1 MSDDDFKESIRKAAL
16 EFKNIGNNEIV
27 KVVSHLDSDGL
38 CAASIIIKLLHYLDM
53 KYSVSII
60 PQLNKK
66 IIKEISNEN
75 YNVFLFCDLGSGVLN
90 EISNLFNERKVFIL
104 DHHKPEEDLLSK
116 DIVQVNPHLHGIS
129 SSREISGAGVA
140 YLFSREVDDRIK
152 KMSPIAI
159 VGAIGDVQEDNG
171 FSKLNNEILEDAI
184 TEKKIRVEKGIRFFG
199 YQSKPLH
206 KVLEYCSELDIPGVS
221 DNENGAMKFLEG
233 LKIYRNGEFRR
244 LNDLNDNEMDV
255 LVEGILSKIGNGIK
269 EEEIMWNN
277 YVLLDEE
284 KDNMREAREFST
296 LLNACGRINKASI
309 GIGAC
314 LGDKKMKKKALGCL
328 SEYRGEIMKAMEWF
342 NANRKTGNVI
352 EKDNYMIINAK
363 DKVLGTIIGT
373 MASMISKSNSIK
385 EGMYIMSMAHLIDG
399 NTKISIRIKGNREDV
414 DLRGIVKEIIGKIKI
429 GEYGGHKYAAGA
441 LVPSEKENEF
451 LDAAREVIENRS
463 LEEGVY

>member
-1 MSDDDFKESIRKAAL
+1 M
-16 EFKNIGNNEIV
+16 
-27 KVVSHLDSDGL
+27 
-38 CAASIIIKLLHYLDM
+38 
-53 KYSVSII
+53 
-60 PQLNKK
+60 
-66 IIKEISNEN
+66 
-75 YNVFLFCDLGSGVLN
+75 
-90 EISNLFNERKVFIL
+90 
-104 DHHKPEEDLLSK
+104 
-116 DIVQVNPHLHGIS
+116 
-129 SSREISGAGVA
+129 
-140 YLFSREVDDRIK
+140 
-152 KMSPIAI
+152 
-159 VGAIGDVQEDNG
+159 
-171 FSKLNNEILEDAI
+171 
-184 TEKKIRVEKGIRFFG
+184 
-199 YQSKPLH
+199 H